1 MKERCVLST
10 FSQEFVKIGDGV
22 VKKIADQTMRTVRF
36 LRSRFGSVLML
47 TLVCLICA
55 ISFSSYMSPE
65 AGVEE
70 NLNIF
75 TEDTETREIVV
86 QSGVAL
92 AGSEEVTVHLSDSDR
107 VRSDSTG
114 VIYDIVVYDAGK
126 AAQYFTDA
134 VTVEEFLSDNAL
146 ILGKYDVVS
155 PALSESIRNGMTIN
169 IDRVKVEDIT
179 TNEIV
184 PCKTVKVETAEL
196 RTGETKIITAGSDG
210 IKTVVTRNVYVN
222 GEFSRSEVI
231 SEEIT
236 TASVNRVV
244 QVGTRKESAE
254 KTDDDETKTFV
265 DSAGR
270 DVAYSRL
277 IKGKGSAYT
286 ADPGTTSA
294 TGRPLAVG
302 VVAVDPDVI
311 PYGTRLYITSSDGR
325 YVYGY
330 ALASD
335 TNALVESGE
344 VIVNLFYDSDSQCKA
359 FGSRDVN
366 VYVLEG

>member
-1 MKERCVLST
+1 MKRFTE
-10 FSQEFVKIGDGV
+10 
-22 VKKIADQTMRTVRF
+22 QTMRTIRF
-36 LRSRFGSVLML
+36 MRSRFGSVLML

-55 ISFSSYMSPE
+55 ITFSSYMSP
-65 AGVEE
+65 AASEE
-70 NLNIF
+70 ETLNIF
-75 TEDTETREIVV
+75 TDDTETREIVV

-92 AGSEEVTVHLSDSDR
+92 AGSEEVVVRLSDSDSA
-107 VRSDSTG
+107 RSDSTD
-114 VIYDIVVYDAGK
+114 VIYDVTVYDAGQ

-134 VTVEEFLSDNAL
+134 VTVDEFLADNAI
-146 ILGKYDVVS
+146 ILDQYDVVS
-155 PALSESIRNGMTIN
+155 PALTEGIRNNMVIN
-169 IDRVKVEDIT
+169 IDRVKIEDVT

-184 PCKTVKVETAEL
+184 PCKTVKVETTEL

-210 IKTVVTRNVYVN
+210 IKTVITRNVYVN
-222 GEFSRSEVI
+222 GKFSRSDVI

-244 QVGTRKESAE
+244 QVGTRKETAE
-254 KTDDDETKTFV
+254 KAENYETKTFV

-270 DVAYSRL
+270 NVAYTKL
-277 IKGKGSAYT
+277 LTGKGSAYT
-286 ADPGTTSA
+286 ADSGTTSS
-294 TGRPLAVG
+294 TGRPLSVG

-311 PYGTRLYITSSDGR
+311 PYGTRLYITSADGR

-335 TNALVESGE
+335 TNSVVENGE
-344 VIVNLFYDSDSQCKA
+344 AIVNLFYDSDSQCKA

-366 VYVLEG
+366 VYILEN